1 MIQVPKI
8 PFSKAFGVRNHVFQL
23 LANGSEILRDRP
35 PRAVAEAYYSRM
47 RGGHDGRASAVPNGK
62 GRSIRILF
70 VTSRFPYPPLKGDQ
84 VRSYH
89 QLVELGKRHDVT
101 LISLCEK
108 DELESDTGDLDKIC
122 SKIVRIPYSRATGL
136 FGALFMPVL
145 KGWPVQVGLYHSRRL
160 CRCVREHL
168 SSGHFEIFHVQ
179 LSRLDP
185 VVPASPGV
193 PVVMDMVDTLSLNM
207 RRRADQDGFLRGL
220 FFRLE
225 AWRLRALEARIV
237 RRYDK
242 VVVVSEADRAALG
255 DSSNVHVIPNGVD
268 AGRFRFGLE
277 GRKPDSIVFSGNM
290 SYFPNVDAAE
300 WFAAKVLPLIL
311 EKRPQTEFVV
321 AGANP
326 HHRLRR
332 IAEGNP
338 AVVLTGFVPKMEDVL
353 ASMTIAVA
361 PMRSG
366 TGIQNKVIEAMASGL
381 PVVASTFAL
390 GGLRVQDGRE
400 LLVARNEQEFADA
413 VIGLLADPEKR
424 MEIARH
430 ARAYVEREHSWQGS
444 VEQLEDVFLKAVP
457 G

>member
-1 MIQVPKI
+1 MWPH
-8 PFSKAFGVRNHVFQL
+8 R
-23 LANGSEILRDRP
+23 
-35 PRAVAEAYYSRM
+35 
-47 RGGHDGRASAVPNGK
+47 
-62 GRSIRILF
+62 RSPQIRILF
-70 VTSRFPYPPLKGDQ
+70 ATSRFPFPPFKGDQ

-89 QLVELGKRHDVT
+89 QLLELGKRHEVT
-101 LISLCEK
+101 LISLCEES
-108 DELESDTGDLDKIC
+108 ELESDIGELNKAC
-122 SKIVRIPYSRATGL
+122 VKIVRIPRSKWAGL
-136 FGALFMPVL
+136 AAAAAMPVL
-145 KGWPVQVGLYHSRRL
+145 RGWPVQVGLYHSSRF

-168 SSGHFEIFHVQ
+168 ATGKYDLFLVQ

-185 VVPASPGV
+185 VVPGDLDI

-207 RRRADQDGFLRGL
+207 LRRAGQDNFLRGL
-220 FFRLE
+220 FFRME
-225 AWRLRALEARIV
+225 AWRLRALEAGIV
-237 RRYDK
+237 RRYAD
-242 VVVVSEADRAALG
+242 VVVVSEADRVALG
-255 DSSNVHVIPNGVD
+255 DSPNVHVIPNGVD

-277 GRKPDSIVFSGNM
+277 GRKADSIVFSGNM

-311 EKRPQTEFVV
+311 EKRPQAEFVV

-338 AVVLTGFVPKMEDVL
+338 AVVLTGFVPRMEDVL

-400 LLVARNEQEFADA
+400 LLVARHEREFAEA
-413 VIGLLADPEKR
+413 VVELLADPQRRTE
-424 MEIARH
+424 MARR
-430 ARAYVEREHSWQGS
+430 ARAYVEREHSWEGS
-444 VEQLEDVFLKAVP
+444 VEQLETVFARSIA

>member
-1 MIQVPKI
+1 MV
-8 PFSKAFGVRNHVFQL
+8 VL
-23 LANGSEILRDRP
+23 LRYP
-35 PRAVAEAYYSRM
+35 T
-47 RGGHDGRASAVPNGK
+47 GK
-62 GRSIRILF
+62 GPSIRILF

-89 QLVELGKRHDVT
+89 QLLELGKRHDIT
-101 LISLCEK
+101 LISLCEEG
-108 DELESDTGDLDKIC
+108 ELESDMGELDKIC
-122 SKIVRIPYSRATGL
+122 SKIVRIPRSKYAGL
-136 FGALFMPVL
+136 FDALVMPL
-145 KGWPVQVGLYHSRRL
+145 FRGWPVQVGLYHSRRL
-160 CRCVREHL
+160 RRSVREHL
-168 SSGHFEIFHVQ
+168 SIGHFDVFHVQ

-185 VVPASPGV
+185 VVPANPGV
-193 PVVMDMVDTLSLNM
+193 PLVMDMVDALSLNM
-207 RRRADQDGFLRGL
+207 QRRADQDSFFRGL
-220 FFRLE
+220 IFRLE
-225 AWRLRALEARIV
+225 AWRMRALESRIV

-242 VVVVSEADRAALG
+242 VVVVSEADRIALG
-255 DSSNVHVIPNGVD
+255 SASNVHVIPNGVD
-268 AGRFRFGLE
+268 TGRFCFGLE

-300 WFAAKVLPLIL
+300 WFAEKVLPLIVRR
-311 EKRPQTEFVV
+311 RPQVEFVV

-326 HHRLRR
+326 HQRLRR

-353 ASMTIAVA
+353 SSMTLAVA

-413 VIGLLADPEKR
+413 VVGLLADPER
-424 MEIARH
+424 RTEIARQ
-430 ARAYVEREHSWQGS
+430 ARMYVEREHSWEGS
-444 VEQLEDVFLKAVP
+444 AGQLETVFSQERR
-457 G
+457 